1 MTYRCPNLRLKS
13 KLPWADLFI
22 IDGPLP
28 TLSRFPSSTR
38 FETSKML
45 LMLALNVL
53 EEDQE
58 RLRLLGRQIS
68 LSQVS
73 DEGTLLR
80 NVPVADFDV
89 PPDHT
94 EFGFAFAHRHIVAG
108 RTRLVSVCFPPVA
121 DGR

>member
-1 MTYRCPNLRLKS
+1 
-13 KLPWADLFI
+13 
-22 IDGPLP
+22 
-28 TLSRFPSSTR
+28 
-38 FETSKML
+38 ML

-89 PPDHT
+89 PPNHT

-121 DGR
+121 DPSLPRADSAAGTHGFAPLSLILSPVRAAPRPSNG